1 MKSGCGK
8 RPGGAGELC
17 PGPDLIFRDLLRLH
31 FGLHLPQRQIA
42 RSVKL
47 SQSTI
52 HDYIGRFEKWGLPGP
67 YRLTSTRP
75 DSNKLCPVRGN

>member
-1 MKSGCGK
+1 MRKIH
-8 RPGGAGELC
+8 
-17 PGPDLIFRDLLRLH
+17 DVLRLH

-52 HDYIGRFEKWGLPGP
+52 HDYIGRFEKCGLSWPLPADSDDVDGP
-67 YRLTSTRP
+67 FRRDVNNVGAKRRWHFNDAADYSHR
-75 DSNKLCPVRGN
+75 